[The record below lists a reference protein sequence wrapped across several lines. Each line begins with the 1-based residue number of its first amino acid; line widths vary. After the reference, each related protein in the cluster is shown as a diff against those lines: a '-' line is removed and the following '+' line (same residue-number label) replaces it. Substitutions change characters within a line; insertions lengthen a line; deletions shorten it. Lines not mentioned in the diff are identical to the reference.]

1 MGASGRMRGVIRFH
15 TTSPG
20 GRVFSV
26 VLMLM
31 CLVIA
36 SCALVLNA
44 DTLAKGHTSIRL
56 RGGGGRIA
64 LDGWIAYAYA
74 INGMIFGASALCFAV
89 VFGVAGL
96 GPQRWGR
103 VAFPMLGYGAA
114 LMVVAA
120 VGAMG
125 LTVAMFVRSL

>member
-1 MGASGRMRGVIRFH
+1 MLGVIRFR

-26 VLMLM
+26 VLMLL
-31 CLVIA
+31 CLAITFG
-36 SCALVLNA
+36 ALVLSV
-44 DTLAKGHTSIRL
+44 DTLAKGHTTLRL

-74 INGMIFGASALCFAV
+74 INGLVFGASTLCFTV

-103 VAFPMLGYGAA
+103 VVFPLLGFGAV
-114 LMVVAA
+114 LFTVAA
-120 VGAMG
+120 VGAAG
-125 LTVAMFVRSL
+125 LTVAMFIRSL

>member
-1 MGASGRMRGVIRFH
+1 MFA
-15 TTSPG
+15 
-20 GRVFSV
+20 V
-26 VLMLM
+26 VLMLLS
-31 CLVIA
+31 LVIA
-36 SCALVLNA
+36 LTALVMNV
-44 DTLAKGHTSIRL
+44 DTLGKGHTSIRL
-56 RGGGGRIA
+56 RGGGGPIA

-74 INGMIFGASALCFAV
+74 INGLIFGASAFCFAV
-89 VFGVAGL
+89 VFGVAAL

-103 VAFPMLGYGAA
+103 VVFPMLGYGAA